1 MNGSNVESF
10 EGSLKEKWAA
20 LGPTSGCVCLRPVPP
35 MAMRTGAPPQK
46 MFFLKN
52 ETQEKKL
59 VARSRRRKISFRFE
73 TKTLRKAENFSLP
86 SRRVTGF
93 IHGVS

>member
-1 MNGSNVESF
+1 M
-10 EGSLKEKWAA
+10 
-20 LGPTSGCVCLRPVPP
+20 LGPTSGCVRLRPVPP

-59 VARSRRRKISFRFE
+59 VARSRRRKISFRFRR
-73 TKTLRKAENFSLP
+73 TTLRKAENFRLP
-86 SRRVTGF
+86 SRRATGF